1 VEAAEPVI
9 WTRPADVM
17 FPDKELPK
25 DFRKKF
31 GGLFPGGFTVALWD
45 GSVGFVPDTVSD
57 RTLSFA
63 LDPADGQVL
72 GSDWE
77 PGSRPRKAK

>member
-9 WTRPADVM
+9 WTKPDDVM

-31 GGLFPGGFTVALWD
+31 GGQFPGGFTIALWD
-45 GSVGFVPDTVSD
+45 GSAGFVLDTMSD
-57 RTLSFA
+57 ETLRLA

-77 PGSRPRKAK
+77 PDSRPKKAK